1 MAPDARKQDVAADEH
16 QERCQA
22 LMDVGVKVNDEDAPR
37 ASYQFALGNL
47 W

>member
-1 MAPDARKQDVAADEH
+1 MAPEARKHGVALDER

-22 LMDVGVKVNDEDAPR
+22 LMDFVVKVNDEDAPR